1 MRAGV
6 VAAAVWV
13 ALGAAGAQGGPKLL
27 TPELVEDLVVASDAV
42 VSPDGTQ
49 VLYRLRVP
57 RKEGEEPGAARWEL
71 RSVPAKGGPSR
82 LLVPAHSDPSQPA
95 WSPDGKWISFVSS
108 RRTDEP
114 KDEEP
119 KARLFILPTDGG
131 EAQPVSPRGHEVHG
145 HRWRPDGRAIA
156 FVATEPEPPE
166 RKEASKKG
174 TDWTVVDRDV
184 PARRLWTADVA
195 TGEARAV
202 TEKEIAVWDMD
213 WSPDGRLLV
222 AAVTDAPPRVDDDY
236 IRKRLVLLDPAG
248 ASPARLLLPA
258 RGKLERPRFSPD
270 GRLVAFL
277 GAMDPHDPAAGTL
290 HVVPAGGGSPRA
302 LAPEGATN
310 FRSFAWLPGG
320 RIAAIGEEGVHTVL
334 AIVSADDG
342 RPKRALA
349 GDLVALDLSVSA
361 DGAAYAM
368 VASTRKH
375 PPEVF
380 SGRFGAGAPVRLTSS
395 NPILDTVLLGEQA
408 AFAWTASDGQAIEGV
423 LLKPVGFRE
432 GERYPLLVTPHGGPE
447 SASLDGWNA
456 SYLYLG
462 QLAAARG
469 WLVMLPNFRGST
481 GRGEAFARAN
491 HGDLAGAEFDD
502 VLAGVD
508 ALVTRGLADP
518 ARVAIAGGSYGGYFA
533 AWGATRHTDRFAAAV
548 VFAGISNWTS
558 MSGTSDIP
566 EENARVHWGFE
577 GYLDHLPL
585 LLERSPVAYAARSRT
600 PTLILHGEKD
610 RRVPVSQAFELYT
623 ALRLQGVPVELVTYP
638 RAGHG
643 LTERAQRLDATRRI
657 LDWLERHVGGGG
669 HSGEEPP
676 AARTRMGAREEAAV
690 ASI

>member
-1 MRAGV
+1 MGAGL
-6 VAAAVWV
+6 VAAMVW
-13 ALGAAGAQGGPKLL
+13 AAAGASVGGKGPKLL
-27 TPELVEDLVVASDAV
+27 TPELVEDLAVASDAV
-42 VSPDGTQ
+42 VSPDGAQ
-49 VLYRLRVP
+49 VLYRMRVP

-71 RSVPAKGGPSR
+71 RSVSARGGPSR
-82 LLVPAHSDPSQPA
+82 LLVSAHSDPSQPA

-108 RRTDEP
+108 RKTDEP

-131 EAQPVSPRGHEVHG
+131 EARSISPRGHEVHG
-145 HRWRPDGRAIA
+145 YRWRPDGQAIA

-166 RKEASKKG
+166 KEEASKKG

-184 PARRLWTADVA
+184 PARRLWTVDVA
-195 TGEARAV
+195 TSEARAV
-202 TEKEIAVWDMD
+202 TEKELAVWEAD
-213 WSPDGRLLV
+213 WSPDGKHLV

-236 IRKRLVLLDPAG
+236 IRKRLVLLEPAG
-248 ASPARLLLPA
+248 AFPARLLLPA

-290 HVVPAGGGSPRA
+290 HVVPALGGPPRA
-302 LAPEGATN
+302 LAPGDEVN
-310 FRSFAWLPGG
+310 FRTFAWLPGA
-320 RIAAIGEEGVHTVL
+320 RIAALGEEGVRTVL
-334 AIVSADDG
+334 ALVSAGDG
-342 RPKRALA
+342 RSKKILH
-349 GDLVALDLSVSA
+349 GDLVAVDLSVSA
-361 DGAAYAM
+361 DGAAYAL

-395 NPILDTVLLGEQA
+395 NPVLETVVLGEQA
-408 AFAWTASDGQAIEGV
+408 PIAWTAGDGRTIEGV

-469 WLVMLPNFRGST
+469 WLVLLPNFRGST

-577 GYLDHLPL
+577 GYLDRLPL
-585 LLERSPVAYAARSRT
+585 LLGRSPVAYAARSRT

-623 ALRLQGVPVELVTYP
+623 ALRLRGVPVELVTYP

-657 LDWLERHVGGGG
+657 FEWLDRHVAGGERGASDRG
-669 HSGEEPP
+669 SIP
-676 AARTRMGAREEAAV
+676 AASDR
-690 ASI
+690 